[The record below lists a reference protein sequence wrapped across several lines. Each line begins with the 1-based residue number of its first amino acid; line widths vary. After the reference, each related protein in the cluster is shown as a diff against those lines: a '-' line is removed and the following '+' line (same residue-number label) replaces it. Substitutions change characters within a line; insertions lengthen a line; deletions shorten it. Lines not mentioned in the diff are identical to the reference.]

1 MRRLRYEYGAGP
13 LHLFGVLA
21 MTLVAGYAAYRIADV
36 SSAAG
41 YEPSGYLTR
50 WLLITA
56 AMFAV
61 SAVAYAYSARRFRGP
76 PTPAPER

>member
-21 MTLVAGYAAYRIADV
+21 MTLVAGYVAYRIADV
-36 SSAAG
+36 SQSRDV
-41 YEPSGYLTR
+41 LV
-50 WLLITA
+50 WFA
-56 AMFAV
+56 AMFAI

>member
-1 MRRLRYEYGAGP
+1 
-13 LHLFGVLA
+13 

-36 SSAAG
+36 SQSRDV
-41 YEPSGYLTR
+41 LV
-50 WLLITA
+50 WFV
-56 AMFAV
+56 AMFAI